1 MELVRLGL
9 VFSLESHSKCENCIN
24 HRLIRPFLKV
34 AKLSDNFLGF
44 RLSEEYHKAV
54 RLGQALLNIL

>member
-9 VFSLESHSKCENCIN
+9 VFSLESHSKYENCIN
-24 HRLIRPFLKV
+24 RRLIRPFLKV
-34 AKLSDNFLGF
+34 AELSDNFLGF